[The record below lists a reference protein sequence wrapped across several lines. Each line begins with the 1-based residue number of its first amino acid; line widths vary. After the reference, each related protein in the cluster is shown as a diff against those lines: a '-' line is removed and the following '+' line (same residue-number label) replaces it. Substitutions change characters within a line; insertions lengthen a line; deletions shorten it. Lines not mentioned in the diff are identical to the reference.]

1 SSTSIRQ
8 TAAFTLG
15 QISTRES
22 STGLMDAFGN
32 EDNPLVLA
40 EILEAIGKTAGE
52 DALDLL
58 SHTKTNDPEYQSGL
72 AMTVARFAIRNV
84 KTPVSIEIL
93 NHLYDAAGNNPA
105 LEKNLAFAL
114 WRIRDRDL
122 LLSARNNIKNL
133 ILSTDPETRSF
144 AVNAFNAIKNPEDIQ
159 YLSDIY
165 NKETD
170 WRVKVNILNS
180 LGSYPLDSVKE
191 YQDILLGLFN
201 QGATDL
207 SDHVKIAA
215 LNSIG
220 RVFSQFDFSGMG
232 NKPVKIPGTD
242 IAIRIIGSGGW
253 FHPEVK
259 AAAIDAYAKIMKD
272 DAKKVLFEEF
282 YHSSSTAMDE
292 ALIKGFQNFENGDV
306 VRELRDSISAYVM
319 RFNEFNPNTTGEMIP
334 SPVLARVYR
343 AYVETL

>member
-1 SSTSIRQ
+1 
-8 TAAFTLG
+8 
-15 QISTRES
+15 
-22 STGLMDAFGN
+22 
-32 EDNPLVLA
+32 
-40 EILEAIGKTAGE
+40 
-52 DALDLL
+52 
-58 SHTKTNDPEYQSGL
+58 
-72 AMTVARFAIRNV
+72 
-84 KTPVSIEIL
+84 
-93 NHLYDAAGNNPA
+93 
-105 LEKNLAFAL
+105 
-114 WRIRDRDL
+114 
-122 LLSARNNIKNL
+122 
-133 ILSTDPETRSF
+133 
-144 AVNAFNAIKNPEDIQ
+144 
-159 YLSDIY
+159 
-165 NKETD
+165 
-170 WRVKVNILNS
+170 VNILNS
-180 LGSYPLDSVKE
+180 LGSYALDSVKE
-191 YQDILLGLFN
+191 NQDILLGIFN

-220 RVFSQFDFSGMG
+220 RVFSQFDFSGNG
-232 NKPVKIPGTD
+232 DKPVKVPGTD

-259 AAAIDAYAKIMKD
+259 AAAVEAYAKIMKD

-343 AYVETL
+343 AYVETLTALLPKMKSEESLNLARLSFIEFADSRKPDIVYFS